1 MSMLRVVLA
10 ALLAVPAWAGAEA
23 LRCPDV
29 SVAVQVG
36 TCPSEAEL
44 AYTFGAYCGDNKR
57 MYEIGDTVCES
68 YENYRRFKN
77 VVLWE
82 SADGQFDGYVSC
94 DLPAAALRAAVLE
107 RMTVSSKRGLTRVA
121 CGYSDGVNLAHRTRA
136 ACEIEDVAGCAA
148 DASACQAE
156 CQ

>member
-1 MSMLRVVLA
+1 MSMLRVVLV

-29 SVAVQVG
+29 SAVVQVG

-44 AYTFGAYCGDNKR
+44 TYTFGGYCGDNKR

-68 YENYRRFKN
+68 YENYRKAKN
-77 VVLWE
+77 VVLWA
-82 SADGQFDGYVSC
+82 SADGQFEGYVSC
-94 DLPAAALRAAVLE
+94 DLPEPALRAAVLE
-107 RMTVSSKRGLTRVA
+107 HMTVSSKRGLTRVA
-121 CGYSDGVNLAHRTRA
+121 CGYSEGVLFAHRTRA
-136 ACEIEDVAGCAA
+136 SCEINDAARCAA
-148 DASACQAE
+148 DASACEAD